1 MSDLKHTASAGS
13 DQYDV
18 AILGGGL
25 AGLTLA
31 LQIKRARPEST
42 ILVVEKQTHPVPEA
56 AYKVGESTVEIAA
69 HYLQDVL
76 GLEEHLQTQELRKF
90 GLRFYLSTEDNQDI
104 AHRVELG
111 LAAPHLIPSYQLD
124 RGRFENMLGREIQQ
138 QGVTFLD
145 GCKVKEISL
154 QSELHS
160 LRLSQEKKEFA
171 VLARWVVDASGRS
184 SLLKRQLGLTKKV
197 AHNAS
202 AVWFRVGQK
211 IDVNEWSNDP
221 DWQARITDGERYL
234 STVHLCGEGY
244 WVWLIPLASGS
255 TSVGIVTDPAYHSFD
270 TLNRFDL
277 ALAWLHTHEPQCASA
292 VEQCR
297 ADVQDFRVM
306 KHYSYSCQ
314 QVFSSER
321 WCLTGEAGVFTDP
334 LYSPGSDFIALSNS
348 LVSNLITKE
357 LDGEDIRE
365 TAIAHNHVYLSI
377 ANAWFDIYEQQYGI
391 LGNAQVMVAKY
402 IWDTAVYWGS
412 FALLAFHDK
421 IRALAYNRKLSI
433 NLHRL
438 SSLQHRVQVFF
449 REWTAIDQTTVTDR
463 FVDHY
468 NTLDF
473 MKAFHVNLIAELT
486 DAEFDAQFVANVRF
500 LERLAGQMVSKVIE
514 ELSYSSDDEAVLSQ
528 IQTWQADPLL
538 SRAITIHQQAHE
550 SAPINDSWVYLA
562 QRNRQRVSRAL

>member
-1 MSDLKHTASAGS
+1 MSDLRHAASAGPE
-13 DQYDV
+13 QYDV
-18 AILGGGL
+18 AILGGGM

-31 LQIKRARPEST
+31 LQLKKALPASRVI
-42 ILVVEKQTHPVPEA
+42 VVEKQSHPVAEA

-69 HYLQDVL
+69 HYLQDTL
-76 GLEEHLQTQELRKF
+76 GLEEHLQTQQLRKF
-90 GLRFYLSTEDNQDI
+90 GLRFYLSAGHNQDI
-104 AHRVELG
+104 THRVELG

-138 QGVTFLD
+138 RGVTFLD
-145 GCKVKEISL
+145 GCKVKEIAL
-154 QSELHS
+154 QSGPHALH
-160 LRLSQEKKEFA
+160 LSQEGKEFDI
-171 VLARWVVDASGRS
+171 LTHWVVDASGRS
-184 SLLKRQLGLTKKV
+184 SLLKRQLGLAKKV

-202 AVWFRVGQK
+202 AVWFRMGQK
-211 IDVNEWSNDP
+211 IDVNEWSD
-221 DWQARITDGERYL
+221 DAEWQGRITDGERYL

-255 TSVGIVTDPAYHSFD
+255 TSIGIVTDPAYHSFD
-270 TLNRFDL
+270 TLNSFER
-277 ALAWLHTHEPQCASA
+277 ALEWLRIHEPQCASS

-297 ADVQDFRVM
+297 ADVQDFRIM

-314 QVFSSER
+314 QVFSSDR

-334 LYSPGSDFIALSNS
+334 LYSPGSDFIALSNN
-348 LVSNLITKE
+348 LVANLITRE
-357 LDGEDIRE
+357 LGGENIRE
-365 TAIAHNHVYLSI
+365 AAIAHNHVYLSI

-421 IRALAYNRKLSI
+421 IRALAHNRKLSI

-438 SSLQHRVQVFF
+438 SSLQHRIQVFF
-449 REWTAIDQTTVTDR
+449 REWTAIDQTAVTDR

-473 MKAFHVNLIAELT
+473 MKAFHINLATELT
-486 DAEFDAQFVANVRF
+486 DAEFDEQFVANVRF
-500 LERLAGQMVSKVIE
+500 LERLAGQMVSKVIA
-514 ELSYSSDDEAVLSQ
+514 ELSATTDNDAVVKQ
-528 IQTWQADPLL
+528 IEIWRTDPLL
-538 SRAITIHQQAHE
+538 SRAMTIHQQAHE
-550 SAPINDSWVYLA
+550 STPINDSWVYLA
-562 QRNRQRVSRAL
+562 QRSRQIVSRAL